1 MKASTGGAEGKTP
14 VATAFVQK
22 IAEGRTS
29 HELSW
34 RVEVMIQSE
43 LKKRAPILLDVL
55 FRLPFGSFCVNVFSS
70 IFVLCFR
77 S

>member
-34 RVEVMIQSE
+34 RVEVMIQSK

-55 FRLPFGSFCVNVFSS
+55 
-70 IFVLCFR
+70 
-77 S
+77 